1 MEKTNGKKSASTTEL
16 DGVLRACIYAAA
28 MRMAKT
34 GKDPEALDADDDNC
48 LNAILLAISERAEE
62 INMDLTDPT
71 AQEYMGKVYGE
82 FVGMEKSKEKDNR
95 VGMVKEEEEDSDDDS
110 LFGEG
115 DTTKVVLSGNKQ
127 CVVVFSSDDD
137 NLDDND
143 GDGSSMDSAK
153 CARCEKMLHEDAEK
167 LQNRIK
173 AATQSKEIR
182 HSQCVATGKWS
193 DNPNRMC
200 ITSDGG

>member
-1 MEKTNGKKSASTTEL
+1 M

-28 MRMAKT
+28 MRMSKT
-34 GKDPEALDADDDNC
+34 GKDPEALDANDDNC

-62 INMDLTDPT
+62 INMDLTDPS

-82 FVGMEKSKEKDNR
+82 FVRMEKSKAKDNR
-95 VGMVKEEEEDSDDDS
+95 VGMVKEEEDNSDNDS

-115 DTTKVVLSGNKQ
+115 EATKVVLSGNKR
-127 CVVVFSSDDD
+127 CVVVFSSDND
-137 NLDDND
+137 NHDDND

-153 CARCEKMLHEDAEK
+153 CARCEKMFREDAEK

-182 HSQCVATGKWS
+182 HSQCVATGKWL
-193 DNPNRMC
+193 DIPNSMC
-200 ITSDGG
+200 IMSDGG